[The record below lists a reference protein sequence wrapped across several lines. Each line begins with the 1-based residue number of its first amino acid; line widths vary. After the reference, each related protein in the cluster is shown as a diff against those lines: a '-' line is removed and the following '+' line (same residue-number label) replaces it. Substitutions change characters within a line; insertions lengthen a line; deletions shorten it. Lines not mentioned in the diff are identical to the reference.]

1 MRVENCTIRV
11 NKHSSAT
18 EVFISNNAGI
28 NTSFYL
34 PPDAD
39 VDPTQP
45 LEFIPAPPPPS
56 EENKGENG

>member
-1 MRVENCTIRV
+1 MRIENCTIRV
-11 NKHSSAT
+11 NKDASRT
-18 EVFISNNAGI
+18 EVFVMNNAGV

-34 PPDAD
+34 PPNTD

-45 LEFIPAPPPPS
+45 LEFIPAPLPPP